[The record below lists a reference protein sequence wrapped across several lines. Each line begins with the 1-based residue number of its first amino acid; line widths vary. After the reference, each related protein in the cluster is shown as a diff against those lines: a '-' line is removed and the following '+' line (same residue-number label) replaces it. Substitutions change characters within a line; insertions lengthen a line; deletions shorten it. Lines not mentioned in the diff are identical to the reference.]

1 MFSYQYTP
9 AQAQAIANRW
19 NELAND
25 SHQID
30 WLECH
35 KIMHDDFDAELAL
48 SGAASIEVS
57 ARESKTGNP
66 ATFDIYEHQL
76 TKTGV

>member
-1 MFSYQYTP
+1 MSFYQYTP
-9 AQAQAIANRW
+9 AQAQAIANQW

-30 WLECH
+30 WLQCYT
-35 KIMHDDFDAELAL
+35 IINDSFDDEMSL

-66 ATFDIYEHQL
+66 TTFNIYEHQL

>member
-9 AQAQAIANRW
+9 AQAQAIANQW

-25 SHQID
+25 SNQID
-30 WLECH
+30 WLQCH
-35 KIMHDDFDAELAL
+35 TIMHDNFDDELSL

>member
-9 AQAQAIANRW
+9 AQAQAIVNQW

-30 WLECH
+30 WLQCH
-35 KIMHDDFDAELAL
+35 AIMHDSFDDELAL

-66 ATFDIYEHQL
+66 IKFDIYEHQL
-76 TKTGV
+76 IKTGV